1 MCYIHGFNFLSILVV
16 EVNTMSNDDFIIT
29 PKEDKSVTITI
40 RIDKAIQV
48 KLDELSKR
56 SNRSRN
62 ELINMALDYALKNVK
77 FIDSTNKK

>member
-1 MCYIHGFNFLSILVV
+1 MN
-16 EVNTMSNDDFIIT
+16 NDDFIIT

-40 RIDKAIQV
+40 RIDKALQLQ
-48 KLDELSKR
+48 LDELASK

-77 FIDSTNKK
+77 FVSETKKDS

>member
-1 MCYIHGFNFLSILVV
+1 MN
-16 EVNTMSNDDFIIT
+16 NDDFIVT

-40 RIDKAIQV
+40 RIDKALQV
-48 KLDELSKR
+48 KLDDLANK

-77 FIDSTNKK
+77 FISGTRKER

>member
-1 MCYIHGFNFLSILVV
+1 
-16 EVNTMSNDDFIIT
+16 MSNDDFIIT